1 VVRLLVAAVV
11 LALPS
16 SASAELVLRPVQHAG
31 QVKGTSVFVGIVHKP
46 GNRFRAY
53 VSDGTSNR
61 ATLSVWF
68 RGEVADDGSLSGTD
82 HGVVLT
88 ARIADDQ
95 ARGTVTLPDGRVLP
109 FAMRE
114 RRGALVERNFIH
126 EGVRYRSG
134 WIVLEEKRRTRG
146 RTMVAGEALDGT
158 RSTGLGVRPNPSCE
172 QLREDYEVLGVQRGK
187 LLHQAGTWELRLNQ
201 GRGSAA
207 AYNRLYG
214 AINLLDL
221 AIDEMDRRGVRYA
234 ACDSPSENPS

>member
-1 VVRLLVAAVV
+1 VARVLAVMAM

-16 SASAELVLRPVQHAG
+16 SASAQLVVRPVQHAG
-31 QVKGTSVFVGIVHKP
+31 QVKGTNVFAGIVHKP

-53 VSDGTSNR
+53 VSDGTPR
-61 ATLSVWF
+61 GATLSAWF
-68 RGEVADDGSLSGTD
+68 RGDVAGDGTLSGTD
-82 HGVVLT
+82 HGVTLA

-134 WIVLEEKRRTRG
+134 WVVLEDKRLRG
-146 RTMVAGEALDGT
+146 RTMVLGSALTGTPAGEEQDLD
-158 RSTGLGVRPNPSCE
+158 V
-172 QLREDYEVLGVQRGK
+172 LRAQRGR
-187 LLHQAGTWELRLNQ
+187 LLHQSGKWELRLNR

-207 AYNRLYG
+207 AYDRLSQVIG
-214 AINLLDL
+214 FM
-221 AIDEMDRRGVRYA
+221 DETIFGLE
-234 ACDSPSENPS
+234 S

>member
-1 VVRLLVAAVV
+1 MAVV
-11 LALPS
+11 LALAMPAA
-16 SASAELVLRPVQHAG
+16 ASAELVLRPVQHAG

-46 GNRFRAY
+46 GNRFRGY
-53 VSDGTSNR
+53 VSDGTPKR

-68 RGEVADDGSLSGTD
+68 RGEVGDDGSLSGTD
-82 HGVVLT
+82 HGVTLT

-114 RRGALVERNFIH
+114 RRGALVERNFVY
-126 EGVRYRSG
+126 EGLRYRSG

-158 RSTGLGVRPNPSCE
+158 GSTGLGVRPNPSCE
-172 QLREDYEVLGVQRGK
+172 QLREDYDVLGVQRGK
-187 LLHQAGTWELRLNQ
+187 LLHQAGLWELRLNRN
-201 GRGSAA
+201 RGSAA

-214 AINLLDL
+214 AINSLDV

-234 ACDSPSENPS
+234 ACDSPSTGS

>member
-1 VVRLLVAAVV
+1 MVRLLVAAAV

-31 QVKGTSVFVGIVHKP
+31 QVKDTGAFVAIVHKP

-53 VSDGTSNR
+53 VSDGTPKR
-61 ATLSVWF
+61 ATLSAWF
-68 RGEVADDGSLSGTD
+68 RGHLADDGSLSGTD
-82 HGVVLT
+82 HGVTLS

-134 WIVLEEKRRTRG
+134 WIVLEDNSVRG
-146 RTMVAGEALDGT
+146 RTMVLGEALTGAPTTDGQD
-158 RSTGLGVRPNPSCE
+158 LDV
-172 QLREDYEVLGVQRGK
+172 LRAQRGT
-187 LLHQAGTWELRLNQ
+187 LLRQSGIWELRLNR
-201 GRGSAA
+201 GRGSSA
-207 AYNRLYG
+207 AYNRLNQVIG
-214 AINLLDL
+214 FLDETIFGL
-221 AIDEMDRRGVRYA
+221 GG
-234 ACDSPSENPS
+234 

>member
-1 VVRLLVAAVV
+1 MAV
-11 LALPS
+11 LALPC
-16 SASAELVLRPVQHAG
+16 SASAGLVQRPVPHAG
-31 QVKGTSVFVGIVHKP
+31 QVTGTNVFVGIVEKP

-53 VSDGTSNR
+53 VSDGRPTR

-68 RGEVADDGSLSGTD
+68 RGDIGEDGSLNATD
-82 HGVVLT
+82 HGVTLA

-114 RRGALVERNFIH
+114 RRGAVVERNFIH
-126 EGVRYRSG
+126 AGERYRSG

-158 RSTGLGVRPNPSCE
+158 GSTGLGVRPNPSCE
-172 QLREDYEVLGVQRGK
+172 QLGEDYEVLRVQRGK
-187 LLHQAGTWELRLNQ
+187 LLHQAGIWELRLNRN
-201 GRGSAA
+201 RGSAA

-214 AINLLDL
+214 AINSLDV

-234 ACDSPSENPS
+234 ACDSL